1 MQNEASGSA
10 LTQLKLF
17 SVTLGEME
25 VLVSEHF
32 SVSDFWGKRKGKVT
46 VWVGVGTVSTCLLG

>member
-10 LTQLKLF
+10 PTQLKLF
-17 SVTLGEME
+17 SVRLGEME

-32 SVSDFWGKRKGKVT
+32 SVSDFWGKGKGKVT
-46 VWVGVGTVSTCLLG
+46 V